1 MLIPHDDY
9 PVHQTSE
16 PLAHAGLGHPDQ
28 YDRFWFNGYTEDY
41 FFAVALGL
49 YPNRGVIDAAFS
61 VVHNDVQRS
70 VFASGRIPLD
80 RTDTRIGPLRVEIVE
95 PLRINR
101 VVVDAPEQ
109 GLRADLTCHARTP
122 AFEEERSLRNA
133 GTRRSWDMTRGTQ
146 LVRWEGSLSSGSAT
160 VDLGDRTVY
169 GTKDR
174 SWGVRPLG
182 VPPLRAPETEPPQLF
197 FLWAPLNFD
206 DVALHYTVSEDANG
220 RPWSYT
226 AALLPVIGGG
236 DPVFGPDLGI
246 EHLAGVQH
254 AITWQPGLRQAS
266 RASLLMPEA
275 SPAVELEPLPL
286 KFRMKGVGYGHREWA
301 HGTWKDEL
309 VVGGEEAACADLDV
323 LKGDCIHLQQVV
335 RARWGDRV
343 GLGVLEQAVFGPYEP
358 GGFGARGASTAT
370 RRA

>member
-16 PLAHAGLGHPDQ
+16 PLAHAGMGHPDQ
-28 YDRFWFNGYTEDY
+28 YDRFWFNGYTEDF

-61 VVHNDVQRS
+61 VVHADVQRS
-70 VFASGRIPLD
+70 VFASGRIPLN
-80 RTDTRIGPLRVEIVE
+80 RTDTRVGPIRVEIVE

-101 VVVDAPEQ
+101 IVVDAPDH
-109 GLRADLTCHARTP
+109 GLTADLTCHARTP

-146 LVRWEGSLSSGSAT
+146 MVQWAGRLSSGGRAI
-160 VDLGDRTVY
+160 DLGGRMVL

-182 VPPLRAPETEPPQLF
+182 VPPLRAPETETPQLF
-197 FLWAPLNFD
+197 FLWAPLNFE
-206 DVALHYTVSEDANG
+206 DVALHYTVSEDATG
-220 RPWSYT
+220 QPWAYT
-226 AALLPVIGGG
+226 ASVVPVIGPT

-246 EHLAGVQH
+246 TELTGVRH
-254 AITWQPGLRQAS
+254 DIEWEPGLRRAR
-266 RASLLMPEA
+266 RASIRMPQ
-275 SPAVELEPLPL
+275 PHVDVELEPLL
-286 KFRMKGVGYGHREWA
+286 MFRMKGVGYGHREWA

-309 VVGGEEAACADLDV
+309 VVGGEEASCADLDTG
-323 LKGDCIHLQQVV
+323 KGDCIHLQQVV
-335 RARWGDRV
+335 RARWGARI

-358 GGFGARGASTAT
+358 AGFPSRGPSTL
-370 RRA
+370 